1 MKGSEGGGNGK
12 RSSNLAD
19 IAVAKPASSSITLH
33 KSSRSVIKI
42 KYTHTHACLCMCVRV
57 PSALPHS
64 RSRSLSS
71 SLSAHLFCINFAC
84 DKMSFFVFAGSLLHW
99 VWGLPAAGQA
109 HWHKKPLF
117 CNRTYPSIPPGLPL
131 PLAIS
136 LPTAQEAIQS
146 QPIPSFRFI
155 QVEVGHWSSVC
166 NPSGRRE
173 EQGEGEAAVCWEAMH
188 SSCCRPL
195 QLCNARRERDETRRG
210 H

>member
-1 MKGSEGGGNGK
+1 
-12 RSSNLAD
+12 
-19 IAVAKPASSSITLH
+19 
-33 KSSRSVIKI
+33 
-42 KYTHTHACLCMCVRV
+42 MCVRV

-64 RSRSLSS
+64 RSRSLSL

-84 DKMSFFVFAGSLLHW
+84 DKMSFFVFAGSLSHW

-166 NPSGRRE
+166 NPSGR
-173 EQGEGEAAVCWEAMH
+173 
-188 SSCCRPL
+188 S
-195 QLCNARRERDETRRG
+195 RERERCAGRRCTVPAAARCNCVMRDEKETRRDEG
-210 H
+210 IDSLPQG